1 MLHPAEEEP
10 VAVLSSRA
18 TPTRRQ
24 LFSALLRVAV
34 PLVISN
40 FFFTLQLLIDRLM
53 LSWLGPDALAAAG
66 AAAMVLYVPILLLQ
80 YTAGF
85 ASTFVAQYAGAN
97 RRHEIGAVIHQAL
110 WFSVWTGL
118 ALVPLSLWSADVAAW
133 LDHAPHLQR
142 LEAAYLASLCF
153 AVLPMLLTTTATAFF
168 AGLGRA
174 NIVVAVN
181 FAGTIVNAALDW
193 GLIFGHWGWPQL
205 GIAGAGWATVG
216 GCTISAVLA
225 LALLYRR
232 RYREQYGLG
241 WPRWQS
247 NLFARLM
254 YFGLPNGL
262 QAALDVLAWTSF
274 TVFIGWLGAAELA
287 ASMLV
292 FNVNAGFLVPILGL
306 GQALSVV
313 VGQHLGADRA
323 DLAERSVHLGLILG
337 VGLVTFFGLMVALF
351 PQPIL
356 ALYESHSDPQAWQ
369 ATARLVPRLLVF
381 VAVYSFFDSLGI
393 LLTFALRGAGDTRF
407 VTLATCV
414 LSVGVMIVPVY
425 WLCRQPWSDPAAGLN
440 WAWTGATAYIVSL
453 AGCFAVRFQWGPWRR
468 MRVIEPAVTDG
479 QPD

>member
-1 MLHPAEEEP
+1 MLPTAETP
-10 VAVLSSRA
+10 VAVLSSEA
-18 TPTRRQ
+18 KPTPWQ
-24 LFSALLRVAV
+24 LLSSLLRVAI

-97 RRHEIGAVIHQAL
+97 RRREIGAVLHQAL
-110 WFSVWTGL
+110 WFSVCTGL
-118 ALVPLSLWSADVAAW
+118 AFVPLSLWSAEVVNW
-133 LDHAPHLQR
+133 LDHAQHLQR
-142 LEAAYLASLCF
+142 LEAEYLASLCF
-153 AVLPMLLTTTATAFF
+153 AVFPMLLTATATAFF
-168 AGLGRA
+168 AGLGQA
-174 NIVVAVN
+174 NVVVATN
-181 FAGTIVNAALDW
+181 FAGTVVNAVLDW
-193 GLIFGHWGWPQL
+193 GLIFGHWGWPRL

-216 GCTISAVLA
+216 GCTTSAVLA
-225 LALLYRR
+225 LVLLYRR
-232 RYREQYGLG
+232 RQREECGLG
-241 WPRWQS
+241 WPRWHGR
-247 NLFARLM
+247 LFARLM

-292 FNVNAGFLVPILGL
+292 FNVNAAFLVPMLGL

-313 VGQHLGADRA
+313 VGQHLGANRA
-323 DLAERSVHLGLILG
+323 DLAERSVHLGLVLG
-337 VGLVTFFGLMVALF
+337 VGLVTFFGALVALF

-369 ATARLVPRLLVF
+369 ATAKLVPGLLIF

-407 VTLATCV
+407 VTLATFV
-414 LSVGVMIVPVY
+414 LSVGVMILPVY
-425 WLCRQPWSDPAAGLN
+425 WICRQPWTDPALGLN

-453 AGCFAVRFQWGPWRR
+453 AGCFAVRFQWGPWRQ
-468 MRVIEPAVTDG
+468 MRVIEQTVTVG
-479 QPD
+479 LPD

>member
-1 MLHPAEEEP
+1 MVHFAEGPA
-10 VAVLSSRA
+10 AARSSEA
-18 TPTRRQ
+18 SPTRRQ
-24 LFSALLRVAV
+24 LFSNLLRVAV

-97 RRHEIGAVIHQAL
+97 RRREIGAVLHQAL
-110 WFSVWTGL
+110 WFSLWTGL
-118 ALVPLSLWSADVAAW
+118 AFWPLSFWSAEVMVW
-133 LDHAPHLQR
+133 LDHAQHLQN
-142 LEAAYLASLCF
+142 LEAEYLGVLCF
-153 AVLPMLLTTTATAFF
+153 AVVPMLLTATATAFF
-168 AGLGRA
+168 AGLGQA
-174 NIVVAVN
+174 NVVVSIN
-181 FAGTIVNAALDW
+181 FAGTVVNAVLDW
-193 GLIFGHWGWPQL
+193 GLIFGHWGWPRW

-216 GCTISAVLA
+216 GCTTSAVLA

-232 RYREQYGLG
+232 RHRAEYGLG
-241 WPRWQS
+241 WPRWQRP
-247 NLFARLM
+247 LFARLM

-292 FNVNAGFLVPILGL
+292 FNVNAAFLVPMLGL

-313 VGQHLGADRA
+313 VGQHLGADRP

-337 VGLVTFFGLMVALF
+337 VGLVTFFGLLVALF

-356 ALYESHSDPQAWQ
+356 ALYESHSDPQAWR

-407 VTLATCV
+407 VTLATFV
-414 LSVGVMIVPVY
+414 LSVSVMILPVY
-425 WLCRQPWSDPAAGLN
+425 WVCRQPWTDPAMGLN
-440 WAWTGATAYIVSL
+440 WAWTGATAYIISL
-453 AGCFAVRFQWGPWRR
+453 AGCFAVRFQWGPWRQ
-468 MRVIEPAVTDG
+468 MRVIEPSVTDG
-479 QPD
+479 LPG